1 MHAPQ
6 AAHGEAH
13 EAAHSPRAGR
23 PLGNGAPSAQ
33 HESAE
38 AAAAGA
44 SAHFYTAPDQKRAGY
59 STTAASTSANA
70 DASDTAVV
78 DAFPV
83 LSATA
88 APASAGVPQAAG
100 PGQKPH
106 AERRRPEANSPH
118 EGWETVEDPAQRSHQ
133 GDDLGPSGASGPEGH

>member
-13 EAAHSPRAGR
+13 EATHSPRAGR
-23 PLGNGAPSAQ
+23 PLGNGTPSAQ
-33 HESAE
+33 HESTE
-38 AAAAGA
+38 AAAGDGG
-44 SAHFYTAPDQKRAGY
+44 HFYTAPDQKRARY

-70 DASDTAVV
+70 DASDAAVV
-78 DAFPV
+78 DAFPD

-88 APASAGVPQAAG
+88 APAPAGVPQAAG

-118 EGWETVEDPAQRSHQ
+118 EG
-133 GDDLGPSGASGPEGH
+133 